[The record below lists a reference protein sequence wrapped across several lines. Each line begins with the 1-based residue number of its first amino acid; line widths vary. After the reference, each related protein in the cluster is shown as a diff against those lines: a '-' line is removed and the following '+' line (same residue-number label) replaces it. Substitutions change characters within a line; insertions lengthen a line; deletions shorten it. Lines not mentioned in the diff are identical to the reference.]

1 MRKIDKGVGP
11 QLLTRFKAKHPA
23 KSYNDLDHAARAA
36 IRQTCTAEQLH
47 LCAYCCVQISGERG
61 DTLNEH
67 LLSRDH
73 HPQLSLAFENIV
85 ASCNTPGQ
93 CDAAKGNRF
102 APLSP
107 LMSECEEELRFLVS
121 GRVEGLSQRAVDTIE
136 VLNLGDHENSNKR
149 LVEKRRELSRMLLLV
164 NGVDPASPVED
175 DELLQMVLDD
185 LNRPYQGKLE
195 SFAPVVAN
203 ILKGWLSV

>member
-1 MRKIDKGVGP
+1 
-11 QLLTRFKAKHPA
+11 
-23 KSYNDLDHAARAA
+23 
-36 IRQTCTAEQLH
+36 
-47 LCAYCCVQISGERG
+47 
-61 DTLNEH
+61 
-67 LLSRDH
+67 
-73 HPQLSLAFENIV
+73 
-85 ASCNTPGQ
+85 
-93 CDAAKGNRF
+93 
-102 APLSP
+102 
-107 LMSECEEELRFLVS
+107 MSECEEELRFLVS

-164 NGVDPASPVED
+164 NGVDPAYPVED